1 MRKQSYYHE
10 EEDFIFTF
18 KEEEKMMPVL
28 KLVLSATIDAYHQCD
43 LEEGAQRETV
53 NVSV

>member
-1 MRKQSYYHE
+1 MRRDHYYE
-10 EEDFIFTF
+10 EEDLTFTF
-18 KEEEKMMPVL
+18 REEEKLMPVL

-43 LEEGAQRETV
+43 LEGAQRETV